1 MDKNSLHLNEPFYLD
16 SRGRYRDKKTH
27 RYVKQEIIQKHKNQ
41 KFTNVGSNENMSF
54 SQEAKEAAK
63 RQLLETVIQEG
74 IHVKDVADAWG
85 CLVSVQAQIAMDASN
100 GSKATNAAKFI
111 GMVTGLLEED
121 LQKPL
126 ISKVVLG
133 RGLAQKL
140 LTIID
145 KLKSGD

>member
-1 MDKNSLHLNEPFYLD
+1 MDKDSLNLNEPFYLD

-41 KFTNVGSNENMSF
+41 KLTNVGTLENISL

-63 RQLLETVIQEG
+63 RQLLETVIHEG

-85 CLVSVQAQIAMDASN
+85 CLVGVQAQIAMDASK
-100 GSKATNAAKFI
+100 GSKTTNAAKFI

-126 ISKVVLG
+126 ISKAVLG

-140 LTIID
+140 LTMLE
-145 KLKSGD
+145 KL

>member
-1 MDKNSLHLNEPFYLD
+1 MDKSSLHLTEPFYID

-27 RYVKQEIIQKHKNQ
+27 RYVKKEII
-41 KFTNVGSNENMSF
+41 ENYKKRKLSSERSIENLSL
-54 SQEAKEAAK
+54 SQEAKEATK
-63 RQLLETVIQEG
+63 RQLLETVIKEG

-85 CLVSVQAQIAMDASN
+85 YLVSVQAKIAMDA
-100 GSKATNAAKFI
+100 GKGTKATNAAKFI
-111 GMVTGLLEED
+111 GLVTGLLEDD

-126 ISKVVLG
+126 ISKAVLG

-140 LTIID
+140 LTLIG